1 MSSSSAHT
9 FKYRTAT
16 VLGSK
21 NLTNNANVTDAFEM
35 KSIHQSN
42 VNVKKSLLQ
51 SNYIRHATKK
61 SYASQFTVS
70 DYPTRRPKTIPPAMH
85 GYIKNHITRVG
96 LVEVSQDELR

>member
-1 MSSSSAHT
+1 
-9 FKYRTAT
+9 
-16 VLGSK
+16 
-21 NLTNNANVTDAFEM
+21 M

-51 SNYIRHATKK
+51 SNNIRHYANKK
-61 SYASQFTVS
+61 SLASQFTIS